1 MKIRFTKDWLDNKK
15 GSIVSLPPNMAM
27 TIVDYYQVAEII
39 DQEEKSIKYS
49 PKDKMVKGAEVD
61 K

>member
-1 MKIRFTKDWLDNKK
+1 
-15 GSIVSLPPNMAM
+15 M

-39 DQEEKSIKYS
+39 EQEEKSIKVS

-61 K
+61 KWR